1 MRPLESGKYRKYG
14 QVFLKDRNM
23 AMFEAT
29 LFDINDYTSILE
41 IGPGEG
47 SLTGFLL
54 QSGARVTA
62 VESDHRFVQYLEE
75 KFSEDISSGKLNL
88 IKGDFLKIGGM
99 SVDAIFGN
107 IPYSISSPILFSL
120 NRFTFSK
127 CILMVQA
134 EFARRMVAAKG
145 TGDYSRLSVST
156 QLRYRAR
163 IERKVP
169 RNCFSPIP
177 EVDSAIITLTPL
189 NQHKESELKA
199 VEDVIKELFSHR
211 RKKIGSIYK
220 DSPEEF
226 HEKRVEDL
234 SPEEI
239 FSFAASVAKPW
250 SSP

>member
-23 AMFEAT
+23 AMYETT
-29 LFDINDYTSILE
+29 LFDIHEDTSILE

-47 SLTGFLL
+47 SLTTFLL
-54 QSGARVTA
+54 QAGAIVTA
-62 VESDHRFVQYLEE
+62 VEPDHRFVQALEE
-75 KFSEDISSGKLNL
+75 KFSNEISSHRLQL

-99 SVDAIFGN
+99 SIDAIFGN

-134 EFARRMVAAKG
+134 EFARRMVAIKG
-145 TGDYSRLSVST
+145 TPDYSRLSVST
-156 QLRYRAR
+156 QLRYKAK

-169 RNCFSPIP
+169 RNCFSPVP
-177 EVDSAIITLTPL
+177 EVDSAIVTLMPL
-189 NQHKESELKA
+189 NLHSEAELKS
-199 VEDVIKELFSHR
+199 VENVIRELFSHR
-211 RKKIGSIYK
+211 RKKIGSLYRESPADIY
-220 DSPEEF
+220 
-226 HEKRVEDL
+226 EKRVEDL

-239 FSFAASVAKPW
+239 FNFAASVEMP
-250 SSP
+250 